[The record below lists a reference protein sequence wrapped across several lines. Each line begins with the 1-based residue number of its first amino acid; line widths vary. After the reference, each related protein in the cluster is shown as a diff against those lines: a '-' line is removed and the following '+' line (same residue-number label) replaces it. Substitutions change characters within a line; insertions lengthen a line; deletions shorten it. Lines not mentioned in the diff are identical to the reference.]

1 MSTLANAGKIVGCS
15 AQFLA
20 SSTVSLFKRERLSYG
35 SYCDEMPPLKVAL
48 AADFD
53 EIAVLQ

>member
-1 MSTLANAGKIVGCS
+1 MVGCS

-20 SSTVSLFKRERLSYG
+20 SSTVSLFKRERLSFG
-35 SYCDEMPPLKVAL
+35 SYCDEMPPIKAVLREDL
-48 AADFD
+48 D